1 MVTVEPTPVVRM
13 VHCDGLSTAKLHRTT
28 LSADFLFGSLLAGRG
43 GGGLAIGSEL
53 VAYMII
59 VFSLEM
65 GTLIGIREIWHVDC
79 ELSPNADVGSQII
92 MPGTEHRFSRGGQVG
107 ATCGDSSKLS
117 AMQIFKVDY

>member
-1 MVTVEPTPVVRM
+1 MVYPLPNCIEQLCLLIFCLD
-13 VHCDGLSTAKLHRTT
+13 HCWRG
-28 LSADFLFGSLLAGRG
+28 G

-79 ELSPNADVGSQII
+79 ELSLNADVGSQII